1 VTATMKIA
9 IILRP
14 GCLEVQ
20 TRPIPVPMEGQVLVR
35 VAMCGVCGS
44 DVAVWSGHN
53 PKNFPYSPG
62 HEFCGRVE
70 RLGPKVTQF
79 QLGQPVVINPNLGCG
94 ECRYCRDGKPNLC
107 DFLKSRSIKSNGGFA
122 EYVALD
128 SQMIY
133 VIPAG
138 LSDVLATFVEQ
149 FSCAL
154 HVARAAEAVR
164 PKRVAVFGAGMLGIL
179 TTLILKDP
187 KREVILI
194 EPNDT
199 RRDQARALL
208 GVRALT
214 PEQLTSSEWLNTIDA
229 AIDCSG
235 RIEAVSQGIRALGK
249 GGRLV
254 LAGLVGNPKDAAL
267 PLVEITVKE
276 LELKG
281 VWLNPHTFEDAIQL
295 ALKHRETLEA
305 LQTEVFPLDDVA
317 AAFARAAKPNVN
329 KVLVKP

>member
-1 VTATMKIA
+1 
-9 IILRP
+9 
-14 GCLEVQ
+14 
-20 TRPIPVPMEGQVLVR
+20 
-35 VAMCGVCGS
+35 
-44 DVAVWSGHN
+44 
-53 PKNFPYSPG
+53 
-62 HEFCGRVE
+62 
-70 RLGPKVTQF
+70 
-79 QLGQPVVINPNLGCG
+79 
-94 ECRYCRDGKPNLC
+94 
-107 DFLKSRSIKSNGGFA
+107 
-122 EYVALD
+122 
-128 SQMIY
+128 
-133 VIPAG
+133 
-138 LSDVLATFVEQ
+138 
-149 FSCAL
+149 
-154 HVARAAEAVR
+154 
-164 PKRVAVFGAGMLGIL
+164 VAVFGAGMLGIL

>member
-1 VTATMKIA
+1 
-9 IILRP
+9 
-14 GCLEVQ
+14 
-20 TRPIPVPMEGQVLVR
+20 
-35 VAMCGVCGS
+35 
-44 DVAVWSGHN
+44 
-53 PKNFPYSPG
+53 
-62 HEFCGRVE
+62 VE

-79 QLGQPVVINPNLGCG
+79 QLGQSVVINPNLGCG
-94 ECRYCRDGKPNLC
+94 ECRYCRNRKPNLC
-107 DFLKSRSIKSNGGFA
+107 DLLKSRSIKSNGGFA

-128 SQMIY
+128 SRMIY
-133 VIPAG
+133 AIPAG
-138 LSDVLATFVEQ
+138 ISDVLATFVEQ

-154 HVARAAEAVR
+154 HVARSAEAVR

-179 TTLILKDP
+179 TALILKDP

-199 RRDQARALL
+199 RRDQARTLL
-208 GVRALT
+208 GVPALT
-214 PEQLTSSEWLNTIDA
+214 PEQLTSSEWFNTIDA

-235 RIEAVSQGIRALGK
+235 RIEAVSQAIRALGK
-249 GGRLV
+249 TGRLV

-281 VWLNPHTFEDAIQL
+281 AWLNPHTFEHAIQL
-295 ALKHRETLEA
+295 ALKNRETLEA
-305 LQTEVFPLDDVA
+305 LQTEVFSLDDVA